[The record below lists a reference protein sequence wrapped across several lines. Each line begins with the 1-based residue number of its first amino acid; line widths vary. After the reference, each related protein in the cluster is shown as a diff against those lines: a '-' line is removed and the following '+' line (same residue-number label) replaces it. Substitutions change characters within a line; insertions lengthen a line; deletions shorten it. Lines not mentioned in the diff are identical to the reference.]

1 MLAHVCTHVYEP
13 ISITGYHKIT
23 ELRHTDHNFGRQFKY
38 RLRTLI
44 KHVIA
49 LAKQKFLKI
58 STSHFIDIE

>member
-49 LAKQKFLKI
+49 LAKQKF
-58 STSHFIDIE
+58 